1 MRRKGSFNGND
12 KENAMR
18 SIVLASV
25 LSCVLLC
32 SCSEDG
38 SKSSVVKQESKKEV
52 VVLDAGAR
60 GVVPNIVKVSNG
72 YSAYLSDDRR
82 VPLVTCGCIPLVT
95 TTTEFTT
102 TASETTT
109 TITEVTTEFT
119 APEPVVESIVSEVAI
134 TEPVVSEVDVVESM
148 ISEPVITEPTVV
160 TSETGVSI
168 TEATETAIED
178 TRVWLDVPNDAYG
191 CNSNFKAYMS
201 YRAVTCTSSPQYQL
215 LNGDTAYTDTNT
227 GIRMVGDR
235 YCVAVGSYYSATVG
249 QKLDLELSTGVVIP
263 CIVGDCKADY
273 HTNSTNQFCLHNG
286 SVAEFIIDYDVFDY
300 IKDGSGTVNFCTG
313 TCGSFDG
320 SIVRVGLVS

>member
-1 MRRKGSFNGND
+1 MRRKGSFNGSN
-12 KENAMR
+12 KGNAMR
-18 SIVLASV
+18 IFASV
-25 LSCVLLC
+25 LSCVVLLC

-38 SKSSVVKQESKKEV
+38 SKSSVAVKQESKKEV
-52 VVLDAGAR
+52 VVLAGAR
-60 GVVPNIVKVSNG
+60 GVPNIVKVSNG

-82 VPLVTCGCIPLVT
+82 VPLVTYGCTPLVT
-95 TTTEFTT
+95 TATEFTT

-109 TITEVTTEFT
+109 TITE
-119 APEPVVESIVSEVAI
+119 PVVESIVSEVAV
-134 TEPVVSEVDVVESM
+134 TEPVVSEVDMV
-148 ISEPVITEPTVV
+148 EPVISEVDMVTEPTITEPAV
-160 TSETGVSI
+160 TSETGVSV
-168 TEATETAIED
+168 TEVTETVVED

-235 YCVAVGSYYSATVG
+235 YCIAVGSYYSTQVG
-249 QKLDLELSTGVVIP
+249 QKLDLELSTGVIIP

-286 SVAEFIIDYDVFDY
+286 SVAEFIIDYDIFDY
-300 IKDGSGTVNFCTG
+300 INDGSGTVNFCTG